1 MVERIATIT
10 PIATR
15 NTPFT
20 ISLMMPQ
27 RMPNTPKAV
36 RIIKPHIANPMCC
49 AICLKFAVAVISSLF
64 LIFLFLM
71 RIQENSELVMNVS
84 SKHVDIIKRY
94 EDGTYLDLFVIE
106 SQSYVDP
113 SMVARV
119 MEYESVARMR
129 YIRQNFKKHVPTH
142 TRLPMIL
149 TVVLYV
155 GETKWNAAKRLSELE
170 IIHPGFEDMF
180 NEFKLNLIELN
191 TNHKYNTGEKATQDF
206 FDLLRMIYR
215 KQILKENLDREF
227 NRDALYFAYVVT
239 KNKELL
245 NIYQESEK
253 GDVKVCRALDEMF
266 EESTNKGIQMGI
278 RQGIEQGVERGVKNT
293 QIKIAIKML
302 VRNNQTLEE
311 ISEIVGLDLD
321 ALRELKK
328 SI

>member
-1 MVERIATIT
+1 MDIESKK
-10 PIATR
+10 
-15 NTPFT
+15 F
-20 ISLMMPQ
+20 LGQ
-27 RMPNTPKAV
+27 PKNFVSIFNALLFDGQPV
-36 RIIKPHIANPMCC
+36 LKPEY
-49 AICLKFAVAVISSLF
+49 LKD
-64 LIFLFLM
+64 
-71 RIQENSELVMNVS
+71 ENSELVMNVS

-106 SQSYVDP
+106 SQSNFDP

-129 YIRQNFKKHVPTH
+129 YIRQNLKKHV
-142 TRLPMIL
+142 PMIL

-155 GETKWNAAKRLSELE
+155 GESKWNAAKRLSELE

-215 KQILKENLDREF
+215 KQVLKEDLDREF

-245 NIYQESEK
+245 SIYQESK
-253 GDVKVCRALDEMF
+253 KRDVKVCRALDEMF
-266 EESTNKGIQMGI
+266 EE
-278 RQGIEQGVERGVKNT
+278 
-293 QIKIAIKML
+293 
-302 VRNNQTLEE
+302 
-311 ISEIVGLDLD
+311 
-321 ALRELKK
+321 
-328 SI
+328 